1 MVWNEGGFT
10 PWSIN
15 TAFHSSVCVWSWSHV
30 SVHLMFLCLYLC
42 LDRDVLYV
50 IEFMVHWWKPMHL
63 QYHKICVCGVMCVCG
78 QNPKWRT
85 VSDAV
90 FNNPVVICP
99 SLRNRLCLQLQVN
112 CYYGRTEKRRLQV
125 MELPIVLH
133 HTHHILWISGKWG
146 PKTHTNIREV
156 KDNKTESLEKL
167 LSMTNHDMNETL
179 NTLPCEHLCPSH
191 LWWWFFKGP
200 EQANARLSANAGAV
214 SKPMPGLSVSL
225 VGTSQASSY
234 RWN

>member
-15 TAFHSSVCVWSWSHV
+15 TAFHSCVCVWSWSHV

-78 QNPKWRT
+78 QNPRWRT

-99 SLRNRLCLQLQVN
+99 SLRNRLCLQLQETVTMAEQRKEDYRWWN
-112 CYYGRTEKRRLQV
+112 SQLFCV
-125 MELPIVLH
+125 
-133 HTHHILWISGKWG
+133 
-146 PKTHTNIREV
+146 THTTFFGSLGNEVQKHIQIFVRSKTIKQRALRSCWAWLIMTWMKPLIHYLVNISALV
-156 KDNKTESLEKL
+156 ICDGGSLRA
-167 LSMTNHDMNETL
+167 LSRPML
-179 NTLPCEHLCPSH
+179 GC
-191 LWWWFFKGP
+191 
-200 EQANARLSANAGAV
+200 Q
-214 SKPMPGLSVSL
+214 PMPGLSVSQCR
-225 VGTSQASSY
+225 GCQ
-234 RWN
+234 